1 MIRNKNLRIILVIAG
16 VLLIVF
22 LLPYTGHAQPMP
34 GDPPPPPCTNPDD
47 PACPI
52 DGGLSMLIVAG
63 VGYGVR
69 RFRGRKKLVG
79 AMG

>member
-1 MIRNKNLRIILVIAG
+1 MIVAA
-16 VLLIVF
+16 LLIVF
-22 LLPYTGHAQPMP
+22 LLPFTGHTQPQP

-63 VGYGVR
+63 IGYGVKR
-69 RFRGRKKLVG
+69 LRGKGILIN
-79 AMG
+79 